1 MISQVIEKD
10 LSKEYAEVLSTYNK
24 AFEVR
29 TNRMCYL
36 NQQLSDGFNLE
47 DSIISENYQQR
58 LNDVDM
64 RMQKEDLKY

>member
-10 LSKEYAEVLSTYNK
+10 LNKEYAEVLSTYNK
-24 AFEVR
+24 TFEVR

-47 DSIISENYQQR
+47 DSIISENY
-58 LNDVDM
+58 
-64 RMQKEDLKY
+64 

>member
-10 LSKEYAEVLSTYNK
+10 LSKEYAEILSNYNK

-36 NQQLSDGFNLE
+36 N
-47 DSIISENYQQR
+47 
-58 LNDVDM
+58 
-64 RMQKEDLKY
+64 